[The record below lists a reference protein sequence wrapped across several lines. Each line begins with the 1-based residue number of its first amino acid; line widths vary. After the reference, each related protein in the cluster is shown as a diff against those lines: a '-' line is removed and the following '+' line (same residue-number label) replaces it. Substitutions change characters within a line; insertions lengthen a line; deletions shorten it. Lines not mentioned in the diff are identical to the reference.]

1 MKLIRF
7 SADAGPEAFGF
18 VSASGRCVAFAD
30 VFDVVPGELL
40 DMGRFLA
47 ALPGSLEPAR
57 RAFAEAAPEQGHDPA
72 NCRLYA
78 PVEPPS
84 LLDFGLSPR
93 HLRNSAGTLLGQRFG
108 AVTGALAR
116 RLLGRAV
123 RRAANAEAMPYYKG
137 NHHAVIGDHDEIG
150 RPAYTHR
157 LDIEPELAFV
167 VGTPGQPVAGYLIF
181 NDSSARDVQLPE
193 MIGTGPNRSKDFARS
208 KGLGPWLV
216 TPDEVP
222 ESPGAPG
229 HCRGQRTP
237 TLDRSHPRVCTPPRG
252 GGRLSRHDHPVA
264 ARDGRR
270 HGHGAGLHRPRPR
283 RLARAGRRHRDHD
296 RKAGHAAPAAPRVLM
311 RPERE

>member
-7 SADAGPEAFGF
+7 SADAGPPAFGF

-30 VFDVVPGELL
+30 VLDEVPGELL

-57 RAFAEAAPEQGHDPA
+57 RAFAEAAPERGHDPA

-108 AVTGALAR
+108 ALTGALAR
-116 RLLGRAV
+116 RLLGRVA
-123 RRAANAEAMPYYKG
+123 RRAATAEAMPYYKG

-167 VGTPGQPVAGYLIF
+167 VGTPGQPVAGYLVF
-181 NDSSARDVQLPE
+181 NDGSARDVQLPE
-193 MIGTGPNRSKDFARS
+193 MIGTGPNRSKDFAHS

-222 ESPGAPG
+222 DPLGLRVTVEVNGRPRWTG
-229 HCRGQRTP
+229 HTREYVR
-237 TLDRSHPRVCTPPRG
+237 HPEE
-252 GGRLSRHDHPVA
+252 VA
-264 ARDGRR
+264 AFLATITQWPPGTVVGMGTVPDCTGLD
-270 HGHGAGLHRPRPR
+270 HGDWLEPGDAIAITIEGLGTLHQ
-283 RLARAGRRHRDHD
+283 RL
-296 RKAGHAAPAAPRVLM
+296 PAY
-311 RPERE
+311 